1 MNEVG
6 NSSSGLLAVKEVAE
20 RLNVS
25 PRTIQR
31 LVKAGKLRAYR
42 VGGQLRIPEA
52 ALKEMM
58 LGVSFEDADFQ
69 PWKKNDALF

>member
-1 MNEVG
+1 MNESG
-6 NSSSGLLAVKEVAE
+6 NSISGLLPVREVAE

-42 VGGQLRIPEA
+42 VGGQIRIPEA

-58 LGVSFEDADFQ
+58 IGVTFEDDDFK
-69 PWKKNDALF
+69 PWAKTNALF

>member
-58 LGVSFEDADFQ
+58 LGVTFADSDFQ